1 MKKDPNHWERYREI
15 GFRIAYCRKYQ
26 KMTQEELA
34 EKLNVSRQ
42 HIGAI
47 EAPNVNRKISLD
59 LIFDI
64 ADILNIEPKDAMYIG
79 DTFSDY
85 KSTKAAGM
93 DFGLAGWGARDIT
106 DIEADY
112 YLNEP
117 KDILKILNL

>member
-47 EAPNVNRKISLD
+47 EAPNVNRKNCRPWNQNSKGGCFYVISYFVKSLMNTC
-59 LIFDI
+59 L
-64 ADILNIEPKDAMYIG
+64 KDRLRCP
-79 DTFSDY
+79 
-85 KSTKAAGM
+85 
-93 DFGLAGWGARDIT
+93 GLARYHPFLDGTLSLRCATSR
-106 DIEADY
+106 
-112 YLNEP
+112 YLMS
-117 KDILKILNL
+117 LKYET

>member
-1 MKKDPNHWERYREI
+1 MGNYNVGDMIRLS
-15 GFRIAYCRKYQ
+15 RIAK

-64 ADILNIEPKDAMYIG
+64 ADILNVEPKY
-79 DTFSDY
+79 FLEFQNFPFQ
-85 KSTKAAGM
+85 KAPE
-93 DFGLAGWGARDIT
+93 T
-106 DIEADY
+106 DSNSED
-112 YLNEP
+112 
-117 KDILKILNL
+117 

>member
-15 GFRIAYCRKYQ
+15 GFRIAYSRKYQ

-64 ADILNIEPKDAMYIG
+64 ADILNIEPKY
-79 DTFSDY
+79 FLEFQNFPFQ
-85 KSTKAAGM
+85 KAPE
-93 DFGLAGWGARDIT
+93 T
-106 DIEADY
+106 DSNSED
-112 YLNEP
+112 
-117 KDILKILNL
+117 

>member
-15 GFRIAYCRKYQ
+15 GFRIAYCRKYH

-64 ADILNIEPKDAMYIG
+64 ADILNIEPKY
-79 DTFSDY
+79 FLEFQNFPFQ
-85 KSTKAAGM
+85 KAPE
-93 DFGLAGWGARDIT
+93 T
-106 DIEADY
+106 DSNSE
-112 YLNEP
+112 E
-117 KDILKILNL
+117 

>member
-64 ADILNIEPKDAMYIG
+64 ADILNIEPKYFLEFQNFPFQKAPETDSNSEG
-79 DTFSDY
+79 LSVTDT
-85 KSTKAAGM
+85 KEQQNTKTAALG
-93 DFGLAGWGARDIT
+93 I
-106 DIEADY
+106 
-112 YLNEP
+112 
-117 KDILKILNL
+117 KIPRAAAFT

>member
-15 GFRIAYCRKYQ
+15 GFRIAYYRKYQ

-64 ADILNIEPKDAMYIG
+64 ADILNIEPKY
-79 DTFSDY
+79 FLEFQNFPFQ
-85 KSTKAAGM
+85 KAPE
-93 DFGLAGWGARDIT
+93 T
-106 DIEADY
+106 DSNSED
-112 YLNEP
+112 
-117 KDILKILNL
+117 

>member
-64 ADILNIEPKDAMYIG
+64 ADKLNIEPKY
-79 DTFSDY
+79 FLEFQNFPFQ
-85 KSTKAAGM
+85 KAPE
-93 DFGLAGWGARDIT
+93 T
-106 DIEADY
+106 DSNSED
-112 YLNEP
+112 
-117 KDILKILNL
+117 

>member
-15 GFRIAYCRKYQ
+15 GFRIAYCRKYL

-64 ADILNIEPKDAMYIG
+64 ADILNIEPKY
-79 DTFSDY
+79 FLEFQNFPFQ
-85 KSTKAAGM
+85 KAPE
-93 DFGLAGWGARDIT
+93 T
-106 DIEADY
+106 DSNSED
-112 YLNEP
+112 
-117 KDILKILNL
+117 

>member
-1 MKKDPNHWERYREI
+1 MGNYNVGDMIRLS
-15 GFRIAYCRKYQ
+15 RIAK

-64 ADILNIEPKDAMYIG
+64 ADILNVEPKY
-79 DTFSDY
+79 FLEFQNFPFQ
-85 KSTKAAGM
+85 KAPE
-93 DFGLAGWGARDIT
+93 T
-106 DIEADY
+106 DS
-112 YLNEP
+112 NNN
-117 KDILKILNL
+117 K

>member
-1 MKKDPNHWERYREI
+1 MKKDTNHWERYREI

-59 LIFDI
+59 LQNF
-64 ADILNIEPKDAMYIG
+64 P
-79 DTFSDY
+79 FQ
-85 KSTKAAGM
+85 KAPE
-93 DFGLAGWGARDIT
+93 T
-106 DIEADY
+106 DS
-112 YLNEP
+112 NNN
-117 KDILKILNL
+117 K

>member
-1 MKKDPNHWERYREI
+1 MKKDTNHWERYREI
-15 GFRIAYCRKYQ
+15 GFRIAYCRKHQ

-64 ADILNIEPKDAMYIG
+64 ADILNVEPKY
-79 DTFSDY
+79 FLEFQNFPFQ
-85 KSTKAAGM
+85 KAPE
-93 DFGLAGWGARDIT
+93 T
-106 DIEADY
+106 DS
-112 YLNEP
+112 NNN
-117 KDILKILNL
+117 K